1 MYLFKKLNL
10 ELVPLFADPITFIL
24 QLFVVVLI
32 SLLMMDMFFVSVLF
46 FLAGLVVAGVDMVR
60 VAMAVDGKQL
70 EAMVVVMDLEVVR

>member
-1 MYLFKKLNL
+1 MYLFKKINL

-24 QLFVVVLI
+24 QLCVVILI

-46 FLAGLVVAGVDMVR
+46 FLVGLVVAGVDMVR
-60 VAMAVDGKQL
+60 VAMAVDGNQL